1 MKWLFP
7 AGILFLL
14 VGGCRFNP
22 DIQYEGADYLQGGW
36 VQDSTSLQDSL
47 LQYTLHELKFTCD
60 SIYAT
65 MRVTSKVRN
74 IADSCYNGGQ
84 WTEYAKG
91 IYVVRG
97 DSLIV
102 DGQYTDADWRPKM
115 SGCYRIGQYL
125 PRFKI
130 VRHSVDSLLLE
141 NRYDPRPIR
150 LRKSADIACIPR
162 KRWE

>member
-1 MKWLFP
+1 M
-7 AGILFLL
+7 
-14 VGGCRFNP
+14 
-22 DIQYEGADYLQGGW
+22 QYEGAAYLQGVW
-36 VQDSTSLQDSL
+36 TQDRIPLQDEL
-47 LQYTLHELKFTCD
+47 LHYTLHELRFTCD

-65 MRVTSKVRN
+65 LHTTAKVRN

-102 DGQYTDADWRPKM
+102 DGLYTKADWRQKI
-115 SGCYRIGQYL
+115 SVCYRIGQYL

-130 VRHSVDSLLLE
+130 TRYTADSLVLE
-141 NRYDPRPIR
+141 NRYDPRPIL
-150 LRKSADIACIPR
+150 LRKTADITCVPK